1 MNSPIALVV
10 LSLLAV
16 MPRASEAQALPG
28 PLLEAQAIARMQQ
41 TPLSQ
46 LDPALPNR
54 PFGKWFGQVVGDDAG
69 VSWQLTDCGEQSV
82 EEADRER
89 ELPACAEVTA
99 ILASGRMVAVAA
111 QVGTF
116 KQGLTGA
123 PQLRFI
129 VVEDYGRLRKV
140 ERLSDLQAVL
150 RQPPARPSRM
160 ARSGPLLPTTRAAR
174 PPLVLHKTPPPLDD
188 GLIGPIRMTA
198 GADAPPPPLPVNARP
213 ANLRVSEGVLLA
225 NATTKVIPIYPSVAR
240 QINASGEVKV
250 QVTIGEDGK
259 VVEAVAT
266 SGHPLLRNAAED
278 AAWKWVFKPAIF
290 NGRPIQSQGTL
301 TFLFERPQ

>member
-1 MNSPIALVV
+1 MSLLVV
-10 LSLLAV
+10 A
-16 MPRASEAQALPG
+16 PRMSEAQALPG
-28 PLLEAQAIARMQQ
+28 SLLETQAIARVQQ

-82 EEADRER
+82 EDADRER
-89 ELPACAEVTA
+89 ELPACVEVTA
-99 ILASGRMVAVAA
+99 ILANERMVAVAA

-116 KQGLTGA
+116 KQGVMGM
-123 PQLRFI
+123 PQLRFV

-140 ERLSDLQAVL
+140 ARLSDLPAVL
-150 RQPPARPSRM
+150 RQQPIRPA
-160 ARSGPLLPTTRAAR
+160 RAAR
-174 PPLVLHKTPPPLDD
+174 NGVRLPATRVNRPPMVLHNTPPPFDA
-188 GLIGPIRMTA
+188 GPIRMAADA
-198 GADAPPPPLPVNARP
+198 GAPPPPSLDTRP

-225 NATTKVIPIYPSVAR
+225 NATTKVIPLYPSVAR

-259 VVEAVAT
+259 VVEAVAI
-266 SGHPLLRNAAED
+266 SGHPLLRKAAED
-278 AAWKWVFKPAIF
+278 AARNWVFKPAIF
-290 NGRPIQSQGTL
+290 NGRPIQSQSTL